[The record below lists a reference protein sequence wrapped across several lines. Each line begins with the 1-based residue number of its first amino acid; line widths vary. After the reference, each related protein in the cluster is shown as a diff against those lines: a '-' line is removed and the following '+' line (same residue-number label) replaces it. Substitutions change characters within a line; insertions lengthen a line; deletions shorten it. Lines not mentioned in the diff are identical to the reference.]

1 MATTAH
7 EGELQ
12 PWAALDGPVSH
23 QLRRSLACLAHTDVF
38 VRGFSEARQLVGW
51 LHAAFGPHGCTGGS
65 PDVVDTCTRRLTP
78 PGQAFPP
85 SHLHRNLS
93 RCRDRARARRRRP
106 YTSYCSEHDVTL
118 SFEWKSFQ
126 FTPHDES
133 FHTRVRAAA
142 AASPGR
148 RVIAILSGGPHHF
161 SKFKDHKHAMYFS
174 LPDLVRD
181 PTTLAAG
188 FCRLNGS
195 ALPHVRHAD
204 TAIQRVRPMEDIKY
218 RPATGRRQGRA
229 PANTPSSKRTK
240 WLPRVAQSLDD
251 SDGARRSPP
260 RAGPNRPDGP
270 RGAKA
275 ESEARRR
282 RQSGAARRHRWAL
295 ARRGGGG
302 RGRLLP
308 RLQRDPS
315 AAAVCCRAAVN
326 SVRTEQKYCN

>member
-93 RCRDRARARRRRP
+93 RCREDHYAATP

-133 FHTRVRAAA
+133 FHARVRAAA

-174 LPDLVRD
+174 LPDSFAIPQHWLQDFAASTDQLFRTFGTQTLPSNACVLWKTSNVGPRLGDGKGERPRTRHHPSARNGFHEWLNRWTTVMARGAHLPVLDLTDLTAHVVPRPNPKLVAD
-181 PTTLAAG
+181 GKVAPLAATDG
-188 FCRLNGS
+188 HS
-195 ALPHVRHAD
+195 HA
-204 TAIQRVRPMEDIKY
+204 TE
-218 RPATGRRQGRA
+218 
-229 PANTPSSKRTK
+229 
-240 WLPRVAQSLDD
+240 
-251 SDGARRSPP
+251 
-260 RAGPNRPDGP
+260 
-270 RGAKA
+270 
-275 ESEARRR
+275 
-282 RQSGAARRHRWAL
+282 
-295 ARRGGGG
+295 
-302 RGRLLP
+302 
-308 RLQRDPS
+308 
-315 AAAVCCRAAVN
+315 AAVEGDYYHGFNATLLLQPFVARTCQLCAHRAKVL
-326 SVRTEQKYCN
+326 